1 MYMSGRILRATLAEN
16 DPTMLNVT
24 NSELGGKLAIKNAG
38 NNDIHIGYDQYDVT
52 LATGVNYFVIDPGVT
67 LVFDQSNGVG
77 FLAQDQGLWFAAQ
90 GGASEIQI
98 WIANGR

>member
-16 DPTMLNVT
+16 VPTMLNVT
-24 NSELGGKLAIKNAG
+24 NTTNGKLLIKNAG
-38 NNDIHIGYDQYDVT
+38 NNDIHIGYDRSDVL

-77 FLAQDQGLWFAAQ
+77 FLSQNTGLFFAAQ
-90 GGASEIQI
+90 GGASEVQI
-98 WIANGR
+98 WVANQS

>member
-52 LATGVNYFVIDPGVT
+52 
-67 LVFDQSNGVG
+67 
-77 FLAQDQGLWFAAQ
+77 
-90 GGASEIQI
+90 
-98 WIANGR
+98 